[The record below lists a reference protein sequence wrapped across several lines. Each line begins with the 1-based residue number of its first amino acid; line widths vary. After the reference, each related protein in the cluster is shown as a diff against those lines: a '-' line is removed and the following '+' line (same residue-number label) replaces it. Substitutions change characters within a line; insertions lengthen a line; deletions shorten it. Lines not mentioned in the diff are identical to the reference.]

1 MTRTFWWSLM
11 EQCEQLAKIPSTLDP
26 IHSYTMA
33 SKPYRQAAFAN
44 IKGGVAKMKYAADPG
59 WGYHAQQSGMSKR

>member
-11 EQCEQLAKIPSTLDP
+11 EQCEKLSSIPSTLDP

-33 SKPYRQAAFAN
+33 SKPYRQGAAAVR
-44 IKGGVAKMKYAADPG
+44 KGNVSVMKYAADPG

>member
-11 EQCEQLAKIPSTLDP
+11 EQCEALAKIPSTLDP

-33 SKPYRQAAFAN
+33 SKPYNTGAAG
-44 IKGGVAKMKYAADPG
+44 KRRGQVEQMKYAADPG